1 MTPALSFLA
10 IIFIGVFIYLGE
22 GHPYDPIFKSDSIR
36 QYNQTTAKMPSIHN
50 TNITCNA
57 CKKRTNNTKNIRRV
71 LIDPVTVVP
80 VLQDVPKPPAPS
92 QAQKKVQPQPQVEKV
107 QKPETRPQVEEPMQ
121 PTRYLR
127 NGYYAQPILKT
138 YLRGSPLVK
147 NLAAYNPPDRYCY
160 SIMHSIKSIVG
171 I

>member
-1 MTPALSFLA
+1 MMPAISFLP
-10 IIFIGVFIYLGE
+10 IIFIGVFISMVAS
-22 GHPYDPIFKSDSIR
+22 HPYDPIFKSDSIR
-36 QYNQTTAKMPSIHN
+36 QYNRTVAKMPSERN

-57 CKKRTNNTKNIRRV
+57 CKRGSKNIRRV
-71 LIDPVTVVP
+71 IIDPITTVP
-80 VLQDVPKPPAPS
+80 VFQDVPRPQPPS
-92 QAQKKVQPQPQVEKV
+92 QPQKKVQPQPQPQVEKL

-121 PTRYLR
+121 PTRHLR
-127 NGYYAQPILKT
+127 NGYYSQPILKT
-138 YLRGSPLVK
+138 YLRGTPIVQ